1 MPASYA
7 LGERFE
13 ALIKNLVAE
22 GRYNSASEVVRAG
35 MRLLEDQ
42 ETQRRI
48 KFEALRDAI
57 REGMDDIEAGRVA
70 EFDPEQIKQRGRK
83 RLAGQRR
90 RS

>member
-7 LGERFE
+7 LGDRFE
-13 ALIKNLVAE
+13 TLIKRLVAE

-35 MRLLEDQ
+35 LRLLEDQ

-48 KFEALRDAI
+48 KFEALREAI
-57 REGMDDIEAGRVA
+57 REGMDDIETGRVA

-90 RS
+90 RA